1 MRISINMII
10 IALADIHGCVDHLDG
25 IADDVACA
33 DLVLVAGDITNFG
46 DRSQAERVVCAL
58 RQYDTPVFVVPG
70 NCDIPDVDKYLR
82 EEKINLNCNLV
93 TVAGFNLVGIGG
105 SLPCPR
111 HTPNESSEEDFAVC
125 LGHLKE
131 ILGSKDKVILVCH
144 HPAGDTVV
152 DFTGSGHSGSV
163 SVREFIES
171 CQPML
176 ALSGHIHDAPGV
188 DHIGKTT
195 LVNPGPMQ
203 RGCYAYIEV
212 NEDGQVEAVEL
223 RNASNYGRK

>member
-1 MRISINMII
+1 MII
-10 IALADIHGCVDHLDG
+10 IALADIHGCVDHLDS
-25 IADDVACA
+25 IADDVAGA

-46 DRSQAERVVCAL
+46 DRKQAERIIRAL

-70 NCDIPDVDKYLR
+70 NCDTPAVDKYLR
-82 EEKINLNCNLV
+82 EEGINLNCNYV
-93 TVAGFNLVGIGG
+93 NFAGFNLVGIGG

-131 ILGSKDKVILVCH
+131 ILESKDKIILVCH
-144 HPAGDTVV
+144 HPAGGTVV
-152 DFTGSGHSGSV
+152 DFTGSGHSGSI
-163 SVREFIES
+163 SVRDFIES

-176 ALSGHIHDAPGV
+176 ALSGHIHDAAGI

-195 LVNPGPMQ
+195 LVNPGPMY
-203 RGCYAYIEV
+203 RGSYAYIEI
-212 NEDGQVEAVEL
+212 NEDGQVGTVEL
-223 RNASNYGRK
+223 RNADNTLIG